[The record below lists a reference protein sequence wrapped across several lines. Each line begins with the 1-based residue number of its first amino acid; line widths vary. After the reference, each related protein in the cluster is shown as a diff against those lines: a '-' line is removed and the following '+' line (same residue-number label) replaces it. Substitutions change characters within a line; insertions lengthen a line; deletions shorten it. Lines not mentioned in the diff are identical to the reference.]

1 MNLYIRVNGLLVF
14 FKIIKKTRR
23 ITNIVGNS
31 IKLNQDKIDIN
42 IETRCNTSNYEIYI
56 MKREGIL

>member
-31 IKLNQDKIDIN
+31 IKLNEDKIDIN
-42 IETRCNTSNYEIYI
+42 IEAKWNISNYEIYI
-56 MKREGIL
+56 MERGKIL